1 MGSIFTT
8 IPGNTI
14 KGFGGRLR
22 PIPFYIQFVPGN
34 VVEVVHSEESL
45 RYNGE
50 RSINTII
57 AIPHVTDKSYETKN
71 TTNEKNRYYPLL
83 RGIQDVPSKG
93 DPVLLCTIGKTNYF
107 LGPINTPNNSPTWND
122 DPSYKAEAIL
132 TNTDQTKVG
141 RRGAKGQSLNF
152 NNLVKYKR
160 LTKKRVEELDFGS
173 AVFETT
179 GDMLLEG
186 RHGNSMRIGSRNKD
200 PYVFISNKRNTTNFG
215 ESLSDGTLISITS
228 NGTLQQHFGTVTK
241 TTAGATEQEKLLS
254 LEIGEEKIFGFQLA
268 SDSLESA
275 NRTMGQ
281 MISNVN
287 NNQDSQ
293 ELIYNFSG
301 NQALINSDRI
311 TLNTK
316 SDDIYLSSVKDIHIG
331 TGRNVTISANESLII
346 DSQNIVLGNVENTT
360 QPMVLGDELKD
371 LLNQIIELFSK
382 IQVMT
387 QFGPQNILPNTQPDI
402 QSITNKIEQIASTK
416 YKIESN

>member
-1 MGSIFTT
+1 
-8 IPGNTI
+8 
-14 KGFGGRLR
+14 
-22 PIPFYIQFVPGN
+22 
-34 VVEVVHSEESL
+34 
-45 RYNGE
+45 
-50 RSINTII
+50 
-57 AIPHVTDKSYETKN
+57 
-71 TTNEKNRYYPLL
+71 
-83 RGIQDVPSKG
+83 
-93 DPVLLCTIGKTNYF
+93 
-107 LGPINTPNNSPTWND
+107 
-122 DPSYKAEAIL
+122 
-132 TNTDQTKVG
+132 
-141 RRGAKGQSLNF
+141 
-152 NNLVKYKR
+152 
-160 LTKKRVEELDFGS
+160 
-173 AVFETT
+173 
-179 GDMLLEG
+179 
-186 RHGNSMRIGSRNKD
+186 
-200 PYVFISNKRNTTNFG
+200 
-215 ESLSDGTLISITS
+215 
-228 NGTLQQHFGTVTK
+228 
-241 TTAGATEQEKLLS
+241 

-268 SDSLESA
+268 SDSLESP

>member
-1 MGSIFTT
+1 
-8 IPGNTI
+8 
-14 KGFGGRLR
+14 
-22 PIPFYIQFVPGN
+22 
-34 VVEVVHSEESL
+34 
-45 RYNGE
+45 
-50 RSINTII
+50 
-57 AIPHVTDKSYETKN
+57 
-71 TTNEKNRYYPLL
+71 
-83 RGIQDVPSKG
+83 
-93 DPVLLCTIGKTNYF
+93 
-107 LGPINTPNNSPTWND
+107 
-122 DPSYKAEAIL
+122 
-132 TNTDQTKVG
+132 
-141 RRGAKGQSLNF
+141 
-152 NNLVKYKR
+152 
-160 LTKKRVEELDFGS
+160 
-173 AVFETT
+173 
-179 GDMLLEG
+179 MLLEG

-268 SDSLESA
+268 SDSLESP